1 MSHIKRFIDL
11 VKHFVDKEWDWIEV
25 FRNYLI
31 TMSDIIDNPD
41 LPWNWRYGVSSNPNL
56 TNEYF

>member
-11 VKHFVDKEWDWIEV
+11 VKHFADKEWDWVEV
-25 FRNYLI
+25 SRNYLI

-41 LPWNWRYGVSSNPNL
+41 LPWNWRYGVSSNPQI
-56 TNEYF
+56 